1 MDAPIYL
8 DCHATTPCDPR
19 VVEAMLPTFERVFGN
34 PDSRAHAFG
43 RAAHSLVEAA
53 RAQIATLIGATPDEI
68 VFTSGATESDQLA
81 ILGVVRASSVDRPH
95 VVTQRTE
102 HRAVLDAV
110 RSLELHRSAEVTVL
124 DVDAEGR
131 LAPSAVEAA
140 LRPNTVLVS
149 VMLANNEIGTAQ
161 DVAAIGAICRARGI
175 VFHTDAS
182 QGLGYLPLDV
192 RRSAIDLASLSSHK
206 IYGPKGIGALF
217 VRKYGPALAPLVPGG
232 GQELGLRSG
241 TKNVPG
247 IVGFGEAAR
256 ILRAEGEGEAVR
268 LARLRDRLRDGLLA
282 LPGTHV
288 HGSASDRHP
297 GNLHVR
303 FECVTSESLLVALGE
318 TIAFSSGSACATASP
333 RPSHVLLALGLGDEE
348 ARSAVRFGVGR
359 FTTEAQIDYVL
370 GRFRATVEELRS
382 RSPLWQLRAEGRSPR
397 DLGW

>member
-19 VVEAMLPTFERVFGN
+19 VVEAMIPTLDRVFGN

-43 RAAHSLVEAA
+43 RAAHALVEAA
-53 RAQIATLIGATPDEI
+53 RADVAALIGAAPDEI

-95 VVTQRTE
+95 VITQRTE

-110 RSLELHRSAEVTVL
+110 RSLELHHAEVSLL
-124 DVDAEGR
+124 DVDPEGR
-131 LAPSAVEAA
+131 LDPAAVEAA

-182 QGLGYLPLDV
+182 QGRGYLPLDV

-206 IYGPKGIGALF
+206 IYGPKGVGALF

-232 GQELGLRSG
+232 GQERGLRSG
-241 TKNVPG
+241 TKNVTG

-268 LARLRDRLRDGLLA
+268 LARLRDRLRDGLLG

-288 HGSASDRHP
+288 HGSSSQRHP
-297 GNLHVR
+297 GNLHLR
-303 FECVTSESLLVALGE
+303 FECVTSEALLLALGD

-333 RPSHVLLALGLGDEE
+333 RPSHVLLSLGLSEEE

-359 FTTEAQIDYVL
+359 FTTEAQVDAVIA
-370 GRFRATVEELRS
+370 RFRATVEELRS
-382 RSPLWQLRAEGRSPR
+382 RSPLWQLRAEGKSPR